1 MRKSEEITPEE
12 SLDTEIQLGDLVSF
26 LGELTMHLGSIS
38 RFFQSKTGEQAAP
51 VMSLRSKAIQDEI
64 EKSFLAIGREVYTNS
79 TINPEPLE
87 VSAKIGSLLSRVE
100 ILQEIMD
107 EINGKTP
114 VEKAIPEARKEAP
127 APHKEEKP
135 KKPEE
140 EPALKTEE
148 KTPYEAGETPPV
160 KTEDAGPG
168 KVEED
173 AAAADQESGS
183 ASPNKGEAA
192 APAQSSG
199 EDNTGKKV
207 APESSS

>member
-1 MRKSEEITPEE
+1 MRKSEEITREE
-12 SLDTEIQLGDLVSF
+12 SQDTEIQLGDLVSF

-38 RFFQSKTGEQAAP
+38 RFFQSKTGDQEPP

-79 TINPEPLE
+79 NANPKPGN
-87 VSAKIGSLLSRVE
+87 VSPKIGSLFSRVE

-114 VEKAIPEARKEAP
+114 VDKSVTAAREEIAASP
-127 APHKEEKP
+127 AEEKP
-135 KKPEE
+135 EKPEE
-140 EPALKTEE
+140 KPAVKAEEKPPVEAEEKPPVEAGE
-148 KTPYEAGETPPV
+148 KTPDEAGDQLPV
-160 KTEDAGPG
+160 KTEEAGPG

-173 AAAADQESGS
+173 AAAADTE
-183 ASPNKGEAA
+183 KE
-192 APAQSSG
+192 
-199 EDNTGKKV
+199 V